1 MKTAI
6 FISILA
12 LCSIAQATTD
22 EQLWQAICQVES
34 GGRVGAVGDGG
45 RALGV
50 AQIWDVVVYDC
61 NRILGRTEFSLA
73 DRLSPERSK
82 QMFFIY
88 TRFYCGNNY
97 TPERA
102 ARIWNGGPCGFKKQ
116 STIKYWLKVKSIL
129 EKSNV

>member
-34 GGRVGAVGDGG
+34 GGRASVVGDGKKAVG
-45 RALGV
+45 I
-50 AQIWDVVVYDC
+50 AQIWAITVEDC
-61 NRILGRTEFSLA
+61 NRILGRTEFTLA

-88 TRFYCGNNY
+88 TKFYCGNNY

-102 ARIWNGGPCGFKKQ
+102 ARIWNSGPRGYLKK
-116 STIKYWLKVKSIL
+116 STIKYWLKVKARL
-129 EKSNV
+129 GVTK